1 MLANSL
7 KINFWSRDTNALD
20 RFPIL
25 MLLYFPIVQSSY
37 GKSPSHL
44 MSAMYSRFLRWQ
56 SPEES
61 HIPLVSS
68 LPFVPRSCLN
78 WISYSDKPSTI
89 SRKAG
94 PLVPRSEHFLPAR
107 LNDISSQ
114 VSDPTL
120 SISAASLK
128 AVIRSHRHLCS
139 SLHQQRIKLFPTPYP
154 FFTAQRSSFSVRP
167 CYLVSITCHSHS
179 YKQLLTTVF

>member
-1 MLANSL
+1 L
-7 KINFWSRDTNALD
+7 WSRATNALD

-61 HIPLVSS
+61 HIPLASS

-94 PLVPRSEHFLPAR
+94 PLVPRSEHFFTCKAER
-107 LNDISSQ
+107 YIESS
-114 VSDPTL
+114 
-120 SISAASLK
+120 
-128 AVIRSHRHLCS
+128 IRS
-139 SLHQQRIKLFPTPYP
+139 
-154 FFTAQRSSFSVRP
+154 
-167 CYLVSITCHSHS
+167 YLVNICCLAQSC
-179 YKQLLTTVF
+179 YKKSSSPLL